1 MKKGV
6 LFLAFLCIC
15 AFSQAGIDFIG
26 VDGVQTDYT
35 AGTGALSM
43 GGTGLV
49 VTVDYDDGNP
59 QSDISPAGFSLN
71 TTFDSGM
78 HFEGGTFEFMDESD
92 ASVILSGNVVAIDFT
107 GAGGF
112 LVGNGTA
119 EVVVSNLAGY
129 PTGFSDIVSITFKL
143 DPVFTNFN
151 QDYSGLSKVNFLV
164 PEPATMALL
173 GLGGMFLRRRRK
185 R

>member
-1 MKKGV
+1 MKKCV

-15 AFSQAGIDFIG
+15 AFSQAGVDFIG

-35 AGTGALSM
+35 AGTGELSM
-43 GGTGLV
+43 DGTGLV
-49 VTVDYDDGNP
+49 ITVDYDDGNP
-59 QSDISPAGFSLN
+59 QSDISPAGFTLN

-78 HFEGGTFEFMDESD
+78 HFTGGTFEFKDESD
-92 ASVILSGNVVAIDFT
+92 SSVILSGNVVAIDFT
-107 GAGGF
+107 SAGSF
-112 LVGNGTA
+112 LAGDGTA

-129 PTGFSDIVSITFKL
+129 PTGLSDIVSITFKL

-164 PEPATMALL
+164 PEPATLGLL
-173 GLGGMFLRRRRK
+173 GLGGLLLRK
-185 R
+185 RK